1 MVSFKNPLNFI
12 KKANRTFNV
21 YLENYKRIDSFLN
34 LYERNQE
41 KTNNFIKK
49 YENNQKITEAFL
61 NAFVDIYGENQEKT
75 ETFLNGFLN
84 TYKENQEKTETFLNG
99 FLNTYKENQEKTNN
113 FIKKYENNQEKT
125 NNFIKKYE
133 NNQEKTE
140 TFLNGF
146 IDTYEENQ
154 EKINSSIDSYSSIK
168 ENLKKAINTF
178 NQNYDVC
185 KGYFF
190 NGDESSFEMMNTDQ
204 FFQICFFNN
213 IKLLSHSPSENR
225 IYLETEDG
233 IKLVTNNRFYTIGEI
248 YGRDGYSVPQLY
260 QFKEFV
266 VFDIGMNRGYA
277 ALKFANHDSCKA
289 VYGFEINQDTYD
301 FAIENLDLN
310 PELAHKIK
318 AYNFGLSDKDDE
330 IDIYCLPGSDGI
342 TTTELEF
349 TNVQSEWLKGKEQME
364 IKKAKIKEASATLLD
379 IIKKDN
385 INSNIVL
392 KIDTEGSEHKI
403 LDNLIDNDL
412 LDKMDLIMGE
422 NHLGE
427 DLDEKLVGFKN
438 ISKKF
443 YANDIHSFCYVKDEY
458 FKKLPQAKFS

>member
-1 MVSFKNPLNFI
+1 MASFMSPLNFI

-21 YLENYKRIDSFLN
+21 YLGNYKRIDSFLN
-34 LYERNQE
+34 SYERNQE
-41 KTNNFIKK
+41 KT
-49 YENNQKITEAFL
+49 EAFL
-61 NAFVDIYGENQEKT
+61 KAFLDIYGENQAKNE
-75 ETFLNGFLN
+75 E
-84 TYKENQEKTETFLNG
+84 
-99 FLNTYKENQEKTNN
+99 
-113 FIKKYENNQEKT
+113 FIE
-125 NNFIKKYE
+125 KYE

-140 TFLNGF
+140 AFLKAFLDIYGENQAKNEEF
-146 IDTYEENQ
+146 IEKYENNQ
-154 EKINSSIDSYSSIK
+154 EKLETFLKGSLDIYGENQAKINDCIDSYISIK
-168 ENLKKAINTF
+168 ENLEKAIDTF
-178 NQNYDVC
+178 NQNYDSC

-190 NGDESSFEMMNTDQ
+190 NCAENSYEMMNTDQ
-204 FFQICFFNN
+204 FFQMCFFNN

-233 IKLVTNNRFYTIGEI
+233 IKLVTNNRFYTISEI
-248 YGRDGYSVPQLY
+248 YARDGYSVPQLY

-277 ALKFANHDSCKA
+277 ALKFANYDSCKA
-289 VYGFEINQDTYD
+289 VYGFEINQETYD
-301 FAIENLDLN
+301 FALENLNLN
-310 PELAHKIK
+310 PKLTHKIK
-318 AYNFGLSDKDDE
+318 AYDFGLSDKNGE

-349 TNVQSEWLKGKEQME
+349 TNVQSEWLKGKEQMKIE
-364 IKKAKIKEASATLLD
+364 KAMIKEASAIILD

-403 LDNLIDNDL
+403 IDNLIDNDV
-412 LDKMDLIMGE
+412 LDKVDLIMGE
-422 NHLGE
+422 NHLLGE

-443 YANDIHSFCYVKDEY
+443 YTDKIYSFCYVKDKY
-458 FKKLPQAKFS
+458 FKKLPKANF

>member
-21 YLENYKRIDSFLN
+21 YLGNYKKIDSFLN
-34 LYERNQE
+34 LYE
-41 KTNNFIKK
+41 K
-49 YENNQKITEAFL
+49 
-61 NAFVDIYGENQEKT
+61 NQEKT
-75 ETFLNGFLN
+75 ETFLKAFLDI
-84 TYKENQEKTETFLNG
+84 YGE
-99 FLNTYKENQEKTNN
+99 
-113 FIKKYENNQEKT
+113 NQEKT

-140 TFLNGF
+140 TFLKAFLDIYGENQEKTNNFIKKYENNQEKTEAFLNGF
-146 IDTYEENQ
+146 LDIYGENQEKTNNFIKKYENNQ
-154 EKINSSIDSYSSIK
+154 EKINSCIDSYNSIK
-168 ENLKKAINTF
+168 ENLKRAIDTF
-178 NQNYDVC
+178 NQNYDIC

-190 NGDESSFEMMNTDQ
+190 NGDENSFEMMDTDQ
-204 FFQICFFNN
+204 FFQMCFFNN
-213 IKLLSHSPSENR
+213 IQLLSHSPSENR
-225 IYLETEDG
+225 IYLETEEG

-248 YGRDGYSVPQLY
+248 YARDGYSVPQLY

-277 ALKFANHDSCKA
+277 ALKFANYDSCKA

-349 TNVQSEWLKGKEQME
+349 TNVQAEWLKGKEQMK
-364 IKKAKIKEASATLLD
+364 IKKANVKEASA
-379 IIKKDN
+379 IILNILKKGN

-403 LDNLIDNDL
+403 LDNLIDKDA
-412 LDKMDLIMGE
+412 LDKVDLIMGE
-422 NHLGE
+422 NHLLGE

-443 YANDIHSFCYVKDEY
+443 YTNDIYSFCYVKDEY
-458 FKKLPQAKFS
+458 FKKLPQAKF

>member
-1 MVSFKNPLNFI
+1 MVSLKNPLNFI

-21 YLENYKRIDSFLN
+21 YLGNYKRIDDFLN
-34 LYERNQE
+34 AYERDQ
-41 KTNNFIKK
+41 
-49 YENNQKITEAFL
+49 QKSDAFL
-61 NAFVDIYGENQEKT
+61 NAFLDIYGENQEKT
-75 ETFLNGFLN
+75 NKFIEK
-84 TYKENQEKTETFLNG
+84 YEHNQEKTDAFLNA
-99 FLNTYKENQEKTNN
+99 FLDIYGENQEKTNK
-113 FIKKYENNQEKT
+113 FIEKYEHNQEKTDAFLNAFLDIYGENQEKT
-125 NNFIKKYE
+125 NKFIEKYE
-133 NNQEKTE
+133 HNQEKTNA
-140 TFLNGF
+140 FM
-146 IDTYEENQ
+146 
-154 EKINSSIDSYSSIK
+154 DSYISIR
-168 ENLKKAINTF
+168 ENLKTAIDTF
-178 NQNYDVC
+178 NQNYDIC

-190 NGDESSFEMMNTDQ
+190 NGDENSFEMMDTDQ
-204 FFQICFFNN
+204 FFQMCFFNN
-213 IKLLSHSPSENR
+213 IQLLSHSPSENR
-225 IYLETEDG
+225 IYLETEEG

-248 YGRDGYSVPQLY
+248 YARDGYSVPQLY

-277 ALKFANHDSCKA
+277 ALKFANYDSCKA

-349 TNVQSEWLKGKEQME
+349 TNVQAEWLKGKEQMK
-364 IKKAKIKEASATLLD
+364 IKKANVKEASA
-379 IIKKDN
+379 IILNILKKGN

-403 LDNLIDNDL
+403 LDNLIDKDV
-412 LDKMDLIMGE
+412 LDKVDLIMGE
-422 NHLGE
+422 NHLLGE

-443 YANDIHSFCYVKDEY
+443 YTNDIYSFCYVKDEY
-458 FKKLPQAKFS
+458 FKKLPQAKF

>member
-1 MVSFKNPLNFI
+1 MVSLKNPLNFI

-21 YLENYKRIDSFLN
+21 YLGNYNRIDSFLN
-34 LYERNQE
+34 SYERNQE
-41 KTNNFIKK
+41 KT
-49 YENNQKITEAFL
+49 EAFL
-61 NAFVDIYGENQEKT
+61 KAFLDIYGENQEKT
-75 ETFLNGFLN
+75 NKFIEKN
-84 TYKENQEKTETFLNG
+84 EHNQEKNEAFIKAFLDIYG
-99 FLNTYKENQEKTNN
+99 ENQEKTNKFIEKYEHN
-113 FIKKYENNQEKT
+113 QEKNEAFIKAFLDIYVENQEKT
-125 NNFIKKYE
+125 NKFIEKYE
-133 NNQEKTE
+133 HNQEKTN
-140 TFLNGF
+140 TFM
-146 IDTYEENQ
+146 
-154 EKINSSIDSYSSIK
+154 DSYISIRK
-168 ENLKKAINTF
+168 NLKTAIENF
-178 NQNYDVC
+178 NKNYGVC
-185 KGYFF
+185 RGYFF

-204 FFQICFFNN
+204 FFQMCFFNN

-277 ALKFANHDSCKA
+277 ALKFANYDSCKA

-301 FAIENLDLN
+301 FALENLDLN
-310 PELAHKIK
+310 PELANKIK
-318 AYNFGLSDKDDE
+318 AHNFGLSDEDGE
-330 IDIYCLPGSDGI
+330 IDIYCLPGFDGI

-349 TNVQSEWLKGKEQME
+349 TNVQSEWLKWKEQMKIE
-364 IKKAKIKEASATLLD
+364 KARIKEASAIILD

-412 LDKMDLIMGE
+412 LDKVDLIMGE
-422 NHLGE
+422 NHLLGE

-443 YANDIHSFCYVKDEY
+443 YTDNIYSFCYVKDKY
-458 FKKLPQAKFS
+458 FKKLPQANF

>member
-21 YLENYKRIDSFLN
+21 YLGNYKKIDSFLN
-34 LYERNQE
+34 LYE
-41 KTNNFIKK
+41 K
-49 YENNQKITEAFL
+49 
-61 NAFVDIYGENQEKT
+61 NQEKT
-75 ETFLNGFLN
+75 ETFLKAFLDI
-84 TYKENQEKTETFLNG
+84 YG
-99 FLNTYKENQEKTNN
+99 ENQEKTNN

-125 NNFIKKYE
+125 EAFLNGFLDIYGENQEKTNNFIKKYE
-133 NNQEKTE
+133 NNQEK
-140 TFLNGF
+140 
-146 IDTYEENQ
+146 
-154 EKINSSIDSYSSIK
+154 INSCIDSYNSIK
-168 ENLKKAINTF
+168 ENLKRAIDTF
-178 NQNYDVC
+178 NQNYDIC

-190 NGDESSFEMMNTDQ
+190 NGDENSFEMMDTDQ
-204 FFQICFFNN
+204 FFQMCFFNN
-213 IKLLSHSPSENR
+213 IQLLSHSPSENR
-225 IYLETEDG
+225 IYLETEEG

-248 YGRDGYSVPQLY
+248 YARDGYSVPQLY

-277 ALKFANHDSCKA
+277 ALKFANYDSCKA

-349 TNVQSEWLKGKEQME
+349 TNIQSEWLKGKEQMK
-364 IKKAKIKEASATLLD
+364 IKKANVKEASA
-379 IIKKDN
+379 IILNILKKGN

-403 LDNLIDNDL
+403 LDNLIDKDA
-412 LDKMDLIMGE
+412 LDKVDLIMGE
-422 NHLGE
+422 NHLLGE

-443 YANDIHSFCYVKDEY
+443 YTNDIYSFCYVKDEY
-458 FKKLPQAKFS
+458 FKKLPQAKF

>member
-1 MVSFKNPLNFI
+1 MVSFKNPFSFI
-12 KKANRTFNV
+12 KKANRTFNI

-34 LYERNQE
+34 SYEKDQQKTE
-41 KTNNFIKK
+41 KFIKK
-49 YENNQKITEAFL
+49 YEHNQ
-61 NAFVDIYGENQEKT
+61 QKT
-75 ETFLNGFLN
+75 E
-84 TYKENQEKTETFLNG
+84 K
-99 FLNTYKENQEKTNN
+99 
-113 FIKKYENNQEKT
+113 FIKKYEHNQQKTEK
-125 NNFIKKYE
+125 FIKKYE
-133 NNQEKTE
+133 HNQQKTE
-140 TFLNGF
+140 KF
-146 IDTYEENQ
+146 IEKNEHNQ
-154 EKINSSIDSYSSIK
+154 QKINAFVDSYTTIG
-168 ENLKKAINTF
+168 ENLKIAVNTF
-178 NQNYDVC
+178 NQNYDSC

-190 NGDESSFEMMNTDQ
+190 NGDENSFEMMDTDQ
-204 FFQICFFNN
+204 FFQMCFFNN
-213 IKLLSHSPSENR
+213 IQLLSHSPSENR
-225 IYLETEDG
+225 IYLETEEG

-248 YGRDGYSVPQLY
+248 YARDGYSVPQLY

-277 ALKFANHDSCKA
+277 ALKFANYDSCKA

-349 TNVQSEWLKGKEQME
+349 TNVQAEWLKGKEQMK
-364 IKKAKIKEASATLLD
+364 IKKANVKEASA
-379 IIKKDN
+379 IILNILKKGN

-403 LDNLIDNDL
+403 LDNLIDKDV
-412 LDKMDLIMGE
+412 LDKVDLIMGE
-422 NHLGE
+422 NHLLGE

-443 YANDIHSFCYVKDEY
+443 YTNDIYSFCYVKDEY
-458 FKKLPQAKFS
+458 FKKLPQAKF